1 MKTILYAALLLLTIG
16 ANAQIA
22 IGTAVPDPSAAL
34 DVSSTK
40 KGLLL
45 PRMTSVQRTAIASPT
60 VGLQVYDTTTS
71 SLWYHN
77 GTAWIDTAIGGIYKG
92 SGSLTTNTTVAAG
105 NNTLAFTTTATN
117 GFSVSGTTLSVDA
130 ANNAVGIGT
139 TAPDSSSILDLTSTN
154 KGLLLPRVA
163 NTAAITTPANGMLIY
178 DLSSNCLKVYQNGSW
193 SDCLSFVS
201 TPLSAVCT
209 GFSGSYCTNGL
220 SSATYTVTL
229 TNNVFSS
236 KQVTPQTTDLSLS
249 GITGLNV
256 SAVNPNTATT
266 INAGASITA
275 TYTISGVPG
284 SNGTLTGTFSKQ
296 GMSCSSTV
304 TVGDTKAVSAASATP
319 TLCINTALNPITH
332 TTTGST
338 GIGTAT
344 GLPTGVSPAWSSN
357 IITLSGTPTASGI
370 FTYSIPINGCGA
382 SVNATGTI
390 TVTPEMAVSTASDNP
405 TITNYLAMTNVTRT
419 TTNATGIGT
428 ATGLPPG
435 VSAAWASNTITLSG
449 TPTEEGTF
457 SYRIPINGCGASV
470 NATGTI
476 TVNPVVCRALVAPD
490 VYKNFMCYNLG
501 ATETSGNPNTP
512 VQGIHGNYYQWG
524 RADVAATASTPAEEI
539 SDWNTTSA
547 ANNSWLDSS
556 KTVNDPCPAGYRV
569 PTKAQWDAVVA
580 NNSISKTGSW
590 ENEGNFT
597 SAVKFGSS
605 LSLPAAG
612 GRSKYS
618 FLFARGQRAYYW
630 SSSKNTGS
638 FSYVADFSLSFFS
651 IYGSYRTEAYS
662 VRCISE

>member
-45 PRMTSVQRTAIASPT
+45 PRMTSAQRTAIASPAT
-60 VGLQVYDTTTS
+60 GLLVYDTTTS

-105 NNTLAFTTTATN
+105 NNTLAFTTTASN
-117 GFSVSGTTLSVDA
+117 GFSVDGTTLSVDA
-130 ANNAVGIGT
+130 ANHAVGIGT
-139 TAPDSSSILDLTSTN
+139 TAPANSSILDLTSTN

-163 NTAAITTPANGMLIY
+163 NTAAITTPANGILIY

-193 SDCLSFVS
+193 SDCLSFVP
-201 TPLSAVCT
+201 TPVSAVCT

-220 SSATYTVTL
+220 SSATYAVTL
-229 TNNVFSS
+229 TNNDFSS
-236 KQVTPQTTDLSLS
+236 KQVTPQTIDLSLS

-256 SAVNPNTATT
+256 SAVSPNTVTT
-266 INAGASITA
+266 INAGASLVV

-284 SNGTLTGTFSKQ
+284 STGTLTGSFSKQ

-304 TVGDTKAVSAASATP
+304 TVGDRAVSAASDNP
-319 TLCINTALNPITH
+319 TTTNYLVMANVTH
-332 TTTGST
+332 TTTNAA
-338 GIGTAT
+338 GIGA
-344 GLPTGVSPAWSSN
+344 
-357 IITLSGTPTASGI
+357 
-370 FTYSIPINGCGA
+370 
-382 SVNATGTI
+382 
-390 TVTPEMAVSTASDNP
+390 
-405 TITNYLAMTNVTRT
+405 
-419 TTNATGIGT
+419 

-435 VSAAWASNTITLSG
+435 VSAAWASDIITIGG
-449 TPTEEGTF
+449 TPTKEGTF
-457 SYRIPINGCGASV
+457 SYSIPINGCGASV

-476 TVNPVVCRALVAPD
+476 TVNPVVCRALVAPG

-501 ATETSGNPNTP
+501 ATDTSGDPNTP

-524 RADVAATASTPAEEI
+524 SVAVVATAST
-539 SDWNTTSA
+539 SA
-547 ANNSWLDSS
+547 AAISGWNGWNNTAAAAAADGSWSDNS
-556 KTVNDPCPAGYRV
+556 KTANDPCPAGYRV
-569 PTKAQWDAVVA
+569 PTKAQWDAVLV
-580 NNSISKTGSW
+580 NNSISRTGSW
-590 ENEGNFT
+590 TNNGNFT
-597 SAVKFGSS
+597 SAVNFGSD

-612 GRSKYS
+612 
-618 FLFARGQRAYYW
+618 FRGDEDGTLYYRGSIGDYC
-630 SSSKNTGS
+630 SSSEIGDGC
-638 FSYVADFSLSFFS
+638 YYLSLVRNNAR
-651 IYGSYRTEAYS
+651 IYGGNRFYGHS